1 MQALKPVRS
10 ALYGPCD
17 LDTEEIKKCVE
28 DAGRAIVAASWLSA
42 TARRELSRF
51 KEFMRWLR
59 YGKSSDFSAN
69 NLFPNL
75 CTIEITVAS
84 SPDDVPH
91 VAPTHDILEVN
102 DYLLTGLHRSQID
115 RWFEGGAAKFS
126 PQDLGVPDEKQ
137 DLATVMKRARLAL
150 RDRTSTDLYHVGSR
164 LSEPFFRADRILS
177 FASMLR
183 KEICSPWTGMW
194 TH

>member
-1 MQALKPVRS
+1 
-10 ALYGPCD
+10 
-17 LDTEEIKKCVE
+17 
-28 DAGRAIVAASWLSA
+28 
-42 TARRELSRF
+42 
-51 KEFMRWLR
+51 MRWLR
-59 YGKSSDFSAN
+59 YGTSSDLSAN
-69 NLFPNL
+69 NSFPNL
-75 CTIEITVAS
+75 RTIEITVAS

-115 RWFEGGAAKFS
+115 RWFDGGAAKFS

-177 FASMLR
+177 LASMLR
-183 KEICSPWTGMW
+183 KEICSPWIGMW